1 MWIRTNPNPCGR
13 FVGDCSVRAVA
24 VALDI
29 SWEEAFDLLADA
41 AYKMCDMPSSN
52 GVIGAVLRMH
62 GFRMS
67 AIQEPRTVAE
77 FARDNPR
84 GIYVLFK
91 TGEMGHVVTVI
102 DGNAYDAWDSRNEL
116 VQFCWYRKDDLT

>member
-1 MWIRTNPNPCGR
+1 MWIKTNPNPCGR
-13 FVGDCSVRAVA
+13 YVGDCSVRAVA
-24 VALDI
+24 VALDV

-52 GVIGAVLRMH
+52 SVIGALLRIY

-67 AIQEPRTVAE
+67 AIPKPCTVSE
-77 FARDNPR
+77 FARKNPR

-91 TGEMGHVVTVI
+91 TGETGHVLTVI
-102 DGNAYDAWDSRNEL
+102 DGNIYDAWDSSNEL
-116 VQFCWYRKDDLT
+116 VQFCWYRKDD